1 MERFT
6 FPGTY
11 EDDRG
16 IEALHWE
23 VRASDRPGYRGRYEI
38 HTTVRGVNIWGTDFD
53 GLEPDEPGAADLH
66 TLALSATS
74 GELIDC
80 VLTGDLPCQI
90 EVDGTRVTTPVHFEF
105 DFRTGS
111 GVLRDMPVLRLLP
124 RGARAHGDELPPR
137 RQSSVPSR
145 QIKGRLLARAG
156 HRGCTGDLH
165 LRPIRTPNPRH
176 RIPRLT
182 ASAPS
187 THSEPAPNLD
197 ARKHPTPLRIGLIP
211 ASLVTLT
218 SAPANCASY
227 VTDTN
232 SQTHGSKCSSRSN
245 VGPSHNI

>member
-105 DFRTGS
+105 DFRTGPD
-111 GVLRDMPVLRLLP
+111 GQYREPKFLRLSIAYGGRSYEITDDWFEDGTLRLNALLQP
-124 RGARAHGDELPPR
+124 AGLVCCVTCLYSDYSPGGHGLMGMYCHRDAKAQYLAVRSKADYWP
-137 RQSSVPSR
+137 VPVTEDVPETYICD
-145 QIKGRLLARAG
+145 QYE
-156 HRGCTGDLH
+156 
-165 LRPIRTPNPRH
+165 H
-176 RIPRLT
+176 RIPGTGYR
-182 ASAPS
+182 
-187 THSEPAPNLD
+187 
-197 ARKHPTPLRIGLIP
+197 G
-211 ASLVTLT
+211 
-218 SAPANCASY
+218 
-227 VTDTN
+227 
-232 SQTHGSKCSSRSN
+232 
-245 VGPSHNI
+245 